1 MPLVATLCQLVLQ
14 IAIKWVV
21 RPAPPGVSVRL
32 EDSFPLPVFRLVQ
45 KEHWIS
51 KLQKDRF
58 SFQWIHGRLWNFPN
72 SQDTQG
78 KQFFWQIFF
87 FVLFRSINSWTL
99 KSKSLQ
105 PVVSRF
111 EFFFF
116 WGTLATALAYSKA
129 AHLERQ
135 HRDLAYSEN
144 WLENIH
150 VQLYIWKQE
159 KNTGPNPEYVS
170 RSYQKVS
177 II

>member
-116 WGTLATALAYSKA
+116 FWVPWQLHWPIARPPILSANTATWHTQKIGWKISTFNFTFESKKKIPDLTLSM
-129 AHLERQ
+129 RQ
-135 HRDLAYSEN
+135 EAIRRYL
-144 WLENIH
+144 
-150 VQLYIWKQE
+150 
-159 KNTGPNPEYVS
+159 
-170 RSYQKVS
+170 
-177 II
+177 